1 MSKIFVDS
9 KFRTPESRSGSDF
22 TIELLE
28 PLMLPP
34 ECKVRV
40 TNLTCPVSWWTIDTP
55 NQHLYF
61 SEKNPDNSIRY
72 HVAVLPR
79 GMCNGPQ
86 LASTIASVMNPLSVY
101 GPSTYAVNYSDS
113 KGVITVT
120 MAAPGEQVTF
130 WDDQSLR
137 SLDPWPFAIQSAQQP
152 ASFGKNL
159 RLTRKTVAS
168 FNAPYTSEFVDL
180 LGTKSLYLTTTSL
193 GNLGS
198 VGPRRGQRSTL
209 CCVPV
214 TIGFGYTNV
223 QEATSGIEQE
233 TKCGGQLVKRL
244 DFKLEDS
251 EGMVLDLHGLDISF
265 TLTFVA
271 E

>member
-79 GMCNGPQ
+79 GMYNGPQ

-101 GPSTYAVNYSDS
+101 GP
-113 KGVITVT
+113 
-120 MAAPGEQVTF
+120 
-130 WDDQSLR
+130 
-137 SLDPWPFAIQSAQQP
+137 
-152 ASFGKNL
+152 L
-159 RLTRKTVAS
+159 RL
-168 FNAPYTSEFVDL
+168 
-180 LGTKSLYLTTTSL
+180 
-193 GNLGS
+193 
-198 VGPRRGQRSTL
+198 RRELQRQQRSHHCYHGRPWGAGDVL
-209 CCVPV
+209 
-214 TIGFGYTNV
+214 G
-223 QEATSGIEQE
+223 
-233 TKCGGQLVKRL
+233 R
-244 DFKLEDS
+244 S
-251 EGMVLDLHGLDISF
+251 ESP
-265 TLTFVA
+265 
-271 E
+271 